1 MHAETPAGQALFDS
15 AKRKGIVP
23 PDAVWS
29 AAERPSWV
37 ILALSF
43 VGAQFAIWPFLGFL
57 AMFVKGFSLLEP
69 PASLVLSLL
78 AISGGVWG
86 LRQRGIGLFVAQLA
100 FTVLLIGL
108 ALWGATLYQWHLG
121 RWLWPVLGLSLLAV
135 AFVADTSWVQAIL
148 GAAAIPLL
156 LRTPWGNTVG
166 DAFIGLGLYPS
177 QMVNVWLLSWVWAF
191 WCLTENQRGH
201 VQWLRTAH
209 AIMGGA
215 GVGLLL
221 ELLVMA
227 SSFFSVR
234 MMWGGGR
241 AGSADDPQAGLASL
255 FHLDGWALASCAL
268 VLLAAWLLLRHWQ
281 WLDGSRGRA
290 AVRLPAP
297 ALGLWVLLYAVWA
310 VLALVVKDMGVLALL
325 FSVALAT
332 GRRRSMALAVL
343 VLLAHL
349 SGFYYALQWPLERK
363 AALLAGMGAFMM
375 LALGAMQAWAAH
387 GHSSEK
393 SAVPASPHP
402 RGVLAQRIALALGVL
417 LVLGLTQRDVMQKE
431 TVIAQGQRIYIA
443 LQPRD
448 PRSIMQGD
456 YMALNFA
463 LPSDMD
469 AAGRNSTD
477 MPSPLFGKVHAVARL
492 DALGVATLQRIA
504 VKDEMLADDE
514 LLVPLKYL
522 KGEWTVVTDA
532 YFFPE
537 GQGQVFNAARFGEF
551 RALGQGKVLLVGLA
565 DEELQRIE
573 PRSDVQEQ
581 EGGEAQD
588 AGPAPQA
595 GQ

>member
-297 ALGLWVLLYAVWA
+297 VLGLWALLYAVWA
-310 VLALVVKDMGVLALL
+310 GLALVVKDLGVLALL

-332 GRRRSMALAVL
+332 GRRRSVVLAVL

-363 AALLAGMGAFMM
+363 AALLAGLGACMS
-375 LALGAMQAWAAH
+375 LALGGMHAWVMRIHPLRKGAA
-387 GHSSEK
+387 SL
-393 SAVPASPHP
+393 P
-402 RGVLAQRIALALGVL
+402 RPSRWWLVQRVALAFGVL

-431 TVIAQGQRIYIA
+431 TVIAQGQRIYIP
-443 LQPRD
+443 LRPRD

-456 YMALNFA
+456 YMALNFS
-463 LPSDMD
+463 LPVESSSVQNDTV
-469 AAGRNSTD
+469 AQ
-477 MPSPLFGKVHAVARL
+477 PSLGKRYAVARL
-492 DALGVATLQRIA
+492 DARGVATLQRLA
-504 VKDEMLADDE
+504 VKDETLAGDE

-537 GQGQVFNAARFGEF
+537 GQGRVFNAARFGEF
-551 RALGQGKVLLVGLA
+551 RALGRGKVLLVGLA
-565 DEELQRIE
+565 DEKLQRIE
-573 PRSDVQEQ
+573 PRPDAWGQDGGMPQE
-581 EGGEAQD
+581 ERL
-588 AGPAPQA
+588 APQI

>member
-1 MHAETPAGQALFDS
+1 MGAAEILAEQALLEK
-15 AKRKGIVP
+15 AKRARLLQQ
-23 PDAVWS
+23 DAALPVM
-29 AAERPSWV
+29 ERPSWV
-37 ILALSF
+37 ILAVSF
-43 VGAQFAIWPFLGFL
+43 LGAQFAIWPFLGFL

-78 AISGGVWG
+78 AISGGVWV

-135 AFVADTSWVQAIL
+135 AFIVDTDWVQAIL
-148 GAAAIPLL
+148 GAAAISLL

-201 VQWLRTAH
+201 ARWLRTAH

-221 ELLVMA
+221 ELLAMA
-227 SSFFSVR
+227 SSFFSMR

-241 AGSADDPQAGLASL
+241 AGSADDPQAGLTSL
-255 FHLDGWALASCAL
+255 LHLNGWTLASCAL

-297 ALGLWVLLYAVWA
+297 VLGLWALLYAVWA
-310 VLALVVKDMGVLALL
+310 GLALVVKDLGVLALL

-332 GRRRSMALAVL
+332 GRRRSVVLAVL

-363 AALLAGMGAFMM
+363 AALLAGLGACMA
-375 LALGAMQAWAAH
+375 LALGGMHAW
-387 GHSSEK
+387 
-393 SAVPASPHP
+393 VMRIHP
-402 RGVLAQRIALALGVL
+402 SRRGADSLFRPSRWWLVQRAALAFGVL

-431 TVIAQGQRIYIA
+431 TVIAQGQRIYIP
-443 LQPRD
+443 LRPRD

-456 YMALNFA
+456 YMALNFS
-463 LPSDMD
+463 LPVESSSVQND
-469 AAGRNSTD
+469 AAAQS
-477 MPSPLFGKVHAVARL
+477 SLGKRYAVARL
-492 DALGVATLQRIA
+492 DARGVATLQRLA
-504 VKDEMLADDE
+504 VKDETLTGDE

-537 GQGQVFNAARFGEF
+537 GRGRVFNAAHFGEF
-551 RALGQGKVLLVGLA
+551 RALGRGKVLLVGLA
-565 DEELQRIE
+565 DEKLQRIE
-573 PRSDVQEQ
+573 PRPDAWGQDGGMPQE
-581 EGGEAQD
+581 ERR
-588 AGPAPQA
+588 APQI

>member
-1 MHAETPAGQALFDS
+1 MHAETLAGQELLDS

-29 AAERPSWV
+29 VAERPSWV

-57 AMFVKGFSLLEP
+57 AMFVKDFSLLEP
-69 PASLVLSLL
+69 PASLVLSVMAL
-78 AISGGVWG
+78 SGGVWA

-100 FTVLLIGL
+100 FTALLIGL
-108 ALWGATLYQWHLG
+108 ALWGATLHQWHLG

-135 AFVADTSWVQAIL
+135 AFFVDTDWVQAIL
-148 GAAAIPLL
+148 GAVAVPLL
-156 LRTPWGNTVG
+156 LRMPWGYWGDGGFGSTWPGLSQTVN
-166 DAFIGLGLYPS
+166 IW
-177 QMVNVWLLSWVWAF
+177 MLSLVWAF
-191 WCLTENQRGH
+191 WCLRENQRGH
-201 VQWLRTAH
+201 AQWLRTVH

-221 ELLVMA
+221 ELLAMA
-227 SSFFSVR
+227 GSFFSMR

-241 AGSADDPQAGLASL
+241 AGSADDPQAWLGRL
-255 FHLDGWALASCAL
+255 FHLNGWTLASCAL

-281 WLDGSRGRA
+281 WLGAGGRRA

-297 ALGLWVLLYAVWA
+297 ALGLWALLYAVWA
-310 VLALVVKDMGVLALL
+310 VLALVVKDLGVLALL
-325 FSVALAT
+325 FSVVLAT

-343 VLLAHL
+343 VLLAQL

-363 AALLAGMGAFMM
+363 AALLAGLGAFMM
-375 LALGAMQAWAAH
+375 LALGALHALGAR
-387 GHSSEK
+387 GHQSGK
-393 SAVPASPHP
+393 SAILSSRQP
-402 RGVLAQRIALALGVL
+402 RWVLAQRVALAFGAL
-417 LVLGLTQRDVMQKE
+417 LVLGLTQRDVTQKE
-431 TVIAQGQRIYIA
+431 AVVAQGQRIYIA

-463 LPSDMD
+463 LPANMD
-469 AAGRNSTD
+469 AAGGNFTD
-477 MPSPLFGKVHAVARL
+477 MPQPLFGKVHAVARL
-492 DALGVATLQRIA
+492 DARGVAVLQRIA
-504 VKDEMLADDE
+504 AKDEILADDE

-537 GQGQVFNAARFGEF
+537 GQGRVFNAARFGEF

-565 DEELQRIE
+565 DEKLQRIE
-573 PRSDVQEQ
+573 PRPDTWKQQ
-581 EGGEAQD
+581 GGEPLED
-588 AGPAPQA
+588 RPSPQA

>member
-1 MHAETPAGQALFDS
+1 MHAETPAGQALLDS

-69 PASLVLSLL
+69 PASLVLSVMAL
-78 AISGGVWG
+78 SGSVWA

-108 ALWGATLYQWHLG
+108 ALWGATLHQWHLG

-135 AFVADTSWVQAIL
+135 AFIVDTDWVQAIL
-148 GAAAIPLL
+148 GAVAVPLL
-156 LRTPWGNTVG
+156 LRMPWGHWSDG
-166 DAFIGLGLYPS
+166 GFDGMWSGLS
-177 QMVNVWLLSWVWAF
+177 QTVNVWMLSLVWAF
-191 WCLTENQRGH
+191 WCLRENQWGH
-201 VQWLRTAH
+201 ARWLRTFH
-209 AIMGGA
+209 VIMSGA

-221 ELLVMA
+221 ELLAMA
-227 SSFFSVR
+227 SSFFSMR

-241 AGSADDPQAGLASL
+241 AGSADDSQAGLTSL

-297 ALGLWVLLYAVWA
+297 ALGLWALLYAVWA
-310 VLALVVKDMGVLALL
+310 VLALVIKDMGVLALL

-332 GRRRSMALAVL
+332 GQRRSMALAVL

-375 LALGAMQAWAAH
+375 LALGTMQAWAAH

-537 GQGQVFNAARFGEF
+537 GQGRVFNAARFGEF

-565 DEELQRIE
+565 DEKLRRIE
-573 PRSDVQEQ
+573 PRPDVQKQDDGEQ
-581 EGGEAQD
+581 QEEML
-588 AGPAPQA
+588 APQA